1 MDDGILGRIVAPLSF
16 GDLSQWL
23 IDNAGPVI
31 RFRTIVE
38 LVEEQNVEIVSKVL
52 NDFLA
57 SKSVKTWL
65 ERLHPKFEMK
75 EIHSSSPEAFEN
87 VMGKLG
93 QLGMRAGLQPFDGM
107 TLPSR
112 VWLSEGIEPEIGHP
126 FRVFL
131 RTIVASLLAYT
142 GYHDTKPV
150 HDVLTKR
157 LNLIH
162 SFAESQTIES
172 VYVDES
178 EFSIPEGLRK
188 HRLVNPELYFG
199 QNLTLPWV
207 HDLRAFASSKE
218 ILQNPELKDKAERIA
233 DLVLSPEYQQLQPGY
248 GLMKHGSRYY
258 VIGWSVHLPN
268 YFLPPQEEAKSDLLL
283 ALEMMAPFEVAR
295 QSDWFRRAIDFLESH
310 RTRRDTY
317 LFPKSWMT
325 EKKTGYWTNGAYMA
339 LEEDRRRD
347 LALECESTFR
357 FLKIKQLAGL
367 QWAE

>member
-1 MDDGILGRIVAPLSF
+1 MSSNELA
-16 GDLSQWL
+16 QWL
-23 IDNAGPVI
+23 LDHAGPVI
-31 RFRTIVE
+31 RFRTVVE
-38 LVEEQNVEIVSKVL
+38 LIEEQDVNKVSQAL
-52 NDFLA
+52 DDFLE
-57 SKSVKTWL
+57 SKIVMTWL
-65 ERLHPKFEMK
+65 ERLNPSFEMK
-75 EIHSSSPEAFEN
+75 EIHSSSPAAFEN

-107 TLPSR
+107 TLPFR

-131 RTIVASLLAYT
+131 RTIVASFLAYT
-142 GYHDTKPV
+142 GYHDTRPV
-150 HDVLTKR
+150 HDVLVKR

-162 SFAESQTIES
+162 SFAESQILEK
-172 VYVDES
+172 VYVDEK
-178 EFSIPEGLRK
+178 EFSIPESMRRHK
-188 HRLVNPELYFG
+188 LVNPELYFG
-199 QNLTLPWV
+199 QKLILPWV

-218 ILQNPELKDKAERIA
+218 ILQSPEMKDKAERIA
-233 DLVLSPEYQQLQPGY
+233 ELVLSPEYQQLQPGY

-268 YFLPPQEEAKSDLLL
+268 YFVSPQEETKPDLLL
-283 ALEMMAPFEVAR
+283 ALEMMAPFEATK
-295 QSDWFRRAIDFLESH
+295 QSDWFRRVIDFLESH

-339 LEEDRRRD
+339 LEENRRRD

-357 FLKIKQLAGL
+357 LLKIKQLAGL
-367 QWAE
+367 R